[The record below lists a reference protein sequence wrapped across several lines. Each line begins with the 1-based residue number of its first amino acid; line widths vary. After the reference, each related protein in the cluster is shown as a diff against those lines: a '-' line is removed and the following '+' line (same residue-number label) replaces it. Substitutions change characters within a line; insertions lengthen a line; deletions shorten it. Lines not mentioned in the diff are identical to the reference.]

1 VSWPIPDLPIL
12 VSGGLL
18 AGALGGLLGI
28 GGGIVLMP
36 LLRFIVGLSPAY
48 AAGTCVVAVFF
59 TTLGGS
65 YRHYRL
71 GHLDLRPIVPIVISG
86 AVASGVFS
94 LAFVYLAQRGRWL
107 DLGMGI
113 VFSLISARMIAE
125 AIRGLAAKRADRP
138 GGREIAGT
146 LPQKLAIG
154 GAAGAL
160 PGLLGIGTGGIL
172 VPAFTFLLNAP
183 IKTAVA
189 ASLTCF
195 CFNALISSGFKL
207 AQGYIEP
214 NVALPVCLGTLI
226 GANLGAILNK
236 RFAADSIKLA
246 FGLVFSYV
254 SLKFILS
261 SFGVSL

>member
-1 VSWPIPDLPIL
+1 
-12 VSGGLL
+12 
-18 AGALGGLLGI
+18 LLGI

-36 LLRFIVGLSPAY
+36 LLRFVVGLTPAY

-71 GHLDLRPIVPIVISG
+71 GHLNLRSIVPIIISG
-86 AVASGVFS
+86 AVAAGIFS
-94 LAFVYLAQRGRWL
+94 LAFVYLAQGGRERWL
-107 DLGMGI
+107 DLGVGI

-125 AIRGLAAKRADRP
+125 GIPGLATKRAAGP
-138 GGREIAGT
+138 AGTEIQGT

-154 GAAGAL
+154 SAAGVL

-172 VPAFTFLLNAP
+172 VPAFTFLLKAP
-183 IKTAVA
+183 VKTAVA

-195 CFNALISSGFKL
+195 CFNALISSGFKF
-207 AQGYIEP
+207 AQGYVDP
-214 NVALPVCLGTLI
+214 NVALPICLGTLI

-236 RFAADSIKLA
+236 RLAVSSVKLA

-261 SFGVSL
+261 SFGVSI

>member
-1 VSWPIPDLPIL
+1 MSPPIADLPTL
-12 VSGGLL
+12 LSGGLL

-28 GGGIVLMP
+28 GGGIILMP

-65 YRHYRL
+65 YRHHRL
-71 GHLDLRPIVPIVISG
+71 GHLNLRSTVPIIISG
-86 AVASGVFS
+86 AVASGIFS
-94 LAFVYLAQRGRWL
+94 LAFVHLAQRGQWL

-125 AIRGLAAKRADRP
+125 GIPGLLRKKADQP
-138 GGREIAGT
+138 AGSEIKGT
-146 LPQKLAIG
+146 LAQKLAIG
-154 GAAGAL
+154 GAAGVL

-172 VPAFTFLLNAP
+172 VPAFTFLLSAP
-183 IKTAVA
+183 VKTAVA

-195 CFNALISSGFKL
+195 CFNALISSAFKF
-207 AQGYIEP
+207 AQGFIDP
-214 NVALPVCLGTLI
+214 NVALPICVGTLI

-236 RFAADSIKLA
+236 RLAPGFVKLG
-246 FGLVFSYV
+246 FGLVFSYISV
-254 SLKFILS
+254 KFILS
-261 SFGVSL
+261 SFAVTI

>member
-1 VSWPIPDLPIL
+1 LAL
-12 VSGGLL
+12 LLSGGLL

-36 LLRFIVGLSPAY
+36 LLRFVVGLTPAY

-71 GHLDLRPIVPIVISG
+71 GHLNFHSIVPIINSG
-86 AVASGVFS
+86 AVASGIFS
-94 LAFVYLAQRGRWL
+94 LAFVYLAQWGRGRWL

-125 AIRGLAAKRADRP
+125 GIPSLATKRATGP
-138 GGREIAGT
+138 AGTEIQGT

-154 GAAGAL
+154 SAAGVL

-172 VPAFTFLLNAP
+172 VPALTFLLKAP
-183 IKTAVA
+183 VKTAVA

-195 CFNALISSGFKL
+195 CFNALISSGFKF
-207 AQGYIEP
+207 AQGYIDP
-214 NVALPVCLGTLI
+214 NVAFPICLGTLI

-236 RFAADSIKLA
+236 RIAASSVKLA
-246 FGLVFSYV
+246 FGLAFSYL

-261 SFGVSL
+261 SLGVSI

>member
-1 VSWPIPDLPIL
+1 VSWPIPDLPVL
-12 VSGGLL
+12 LSGGLL
-18 AGALGGLLGI
+18 AGTLGGLLGI

-71 GHLDLRPIVPIVISG
+71 GHLNLRPIVPIIISG
-86 AVASGVFS
+86 ALASGVFS
-94 LAFVYLAQRGRWL
+94 LVFLYLAQRGRWL
-107 DLGMGI
+107 DFGMGI

-125 AIRGLAAKRADRP
+125 AIPSLATKRADRP
-138 GGREIAGT
+138 GGREIKGT

-154 GAAGAL
+154 GAAGVL

-195 CFNALISSGFKL
+195 CFNALISSGFKF
-207 AQGYIEP
+207 AQGYIDP
-214 NVALPVCLGTLI
+214 KLALPICLGTLI

-236 RFAADSIKLA
+236 RFAAGSIKLA

-261 SFGVSL
+261 SFGLRV

>member
-1 VSWPIPDLPIL
+1 MSWPIPDLPVLI
-12 VSGGLL
+12 SGGLL

-36 LLRFIVGLSPAY
+36 LLRFVVGLSPAY

-65 YRHYRL
+65 YQHHRL
-71 GHLDLRPIVPIVISG
+71 GHLNLRSIVPIIISG

-94 LAFVYLAQRGRWL
+94 LAFAYLAQSGRWL
-107 DLGMGI
+107 DFGMGI
-113 VFSLISARMIAE
+113 VFSLISVRMIAE
-125 AIRGLAAKRADRP
+125 GIPSLATKKASQPA
-138 GGREIAGT
+138 GNEIKGT
-146 LPQKLAIG
+146 LPKKLAIG
-154 GAAGAL
+154 GAAGVL

-172 VPAFTFLLNAP
+172 VPAFTLVLSAP
-183 IKTAVA
+183 VKTAVA

-195 CFNALISSGFKL
+195 CFNALISSGFKF
-207 AQGYIEP
+207 AQGYIDP
-214 NVALPVCLGTLI
+214 NVVLPICLGTLI

-236 RFAADSIKLA
+236 RFAPGVVKLA

-261 SFGVSL
+261 SFGVSV